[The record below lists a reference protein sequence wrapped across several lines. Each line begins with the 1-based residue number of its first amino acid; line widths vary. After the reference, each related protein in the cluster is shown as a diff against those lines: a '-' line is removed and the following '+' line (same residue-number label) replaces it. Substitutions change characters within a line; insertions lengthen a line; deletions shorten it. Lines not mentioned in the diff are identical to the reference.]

1 MNDHNNNFDIISDM
15 MDRDIR
21 TIDNATDE
29 ATIRHA
35 IETFDKLGQNLP
47 IPVYAAARLQ
57 LCCFIK
63 QQPSDPLA
71 IEAALCIA
79 RHTHDNKRKAQILKT
94 VAATGNPEVAAVL
107 GDLAMREGHVGEA
120 AYWLRVAR
128 RSILGE

>member
-1 MNDHNNNFDIISDM
+1 MNDNTFDIISDM

-21 TIDNATDE
+21 TIDNVTDE
-29 ATIRHA
+29 ATIRYA
-35 IETFDKLGQNLP
+35 IATFDKLGQNLP

-63 QQPSDPLA
+63 QHPTDPLA
-71 IEAALCIA
+71 VEAGICIA
-79 RHTHDNKRKAQILKT
+79 RHTHDKKRRAQILEA
-94 VAATGNPEVAAVL
+94 VASTGNPEVAALL
-107 GDLAMREGHVGEA
+107 GDLAMREGRVGEA

>member
-1 MNDHNNNFDIISDM
+1 MNDNNFDIIGDM

-35 IETFDKLGQNLP
+35 IETFNKLGQNLP

-57 LCCFIK
+57 MCCFIK
-63 QQPSDPLA
+63 QHPTDPMA
-71 IEAALCIA
+71 VEAAICIA
-79 RHTHDNKRKAQILKT
+79 RHTHDKKRRAQILKS
-94 VAATGNPEVAAVL
+94 VASTGNPEVAALL
-107 GDLAMREGHVGEA
+107 GDLAMQTGHVGEA